1 MILKYQYLQNL
12 DIDRSNKL
20 LKLINYFDIIRKLT
34 FTVLDGS
41 LSQNKLN
48 LNYYVIFED
57 LDSFMDDKNYQ
68 NILNDINK
76 FYTSDIFNSAESA
89 YYHYRCVFDIQ
100 KIFDCFELKDLCNK
114 IILNEIEL
122 KSLIDK
128 AVNDIKTEL
137 DKKNH
142 TKDDDLTNKVFIQSE
157 LEDHIRITISS
168 HKLEHP
174 IKEEIN
180 SFKLNKTFGGLL
192 YNQVT
197 QDYDI
202 DIYPNSEKS
211 DKRAIIYHILDSIN
225 KFYDKSRDNSGIG
238 LTFVNL
244 VNLYKKAKKENI
256 EILNDELTN

>member
-211 DKRAIIYHILDSIN
+211 DK
-225 KFYDKSRDNSGIG
+225 GQ
-238 LTFVNL
+238 
-244 VNLYKKAKKENI
+244 LYTI
-256 EILNDELTN
+256 F